1 MKPVFIGL
9 SPDGHN
15 EIFFNLHQFST
26 FGTEEVQGIWGV
38 YGLYIRAQGEYE
50 KILFRDGFSDGG
62 EAQRWLRAHLK
73 KWGADVF
80 TKDI

>member
-9 SPDGHN
+9 FPDGRD
-15 EIFFNLHQFST
+15 EVFFNLHQFST
-26 FGTEEVQGIWGV
+26 FMTEEVNGIWGV
-38 YGLYIRAQGEYE
+38 YGFYLLAEGGYE
-50 KILFRDGFSDGG
+50 KLLLRDGFPDGG

-80 TKDI
+80 SKDI